1 MTEKSGYRGY
11 VYSRTILGERIPQAV
26 QNLVIRD
33 YCARNQF
40 TYLLSATEYAMP
52 ECFMILDGVCKE
64 LNKLE
69 GLVAYSLFMLP
80 DNSEK
85 RWEIYNDFIE
95 SDTALCGAIEGTIIR
110 SVDDAERFEQ
120 LWAVRQIAERSSTVE
135 ILAVLNE
142 PISRN

>member
-1 MTEKSGYRGY
+1 MTEKSGFRGY
-11 VYSRTILGERIPQAV
+11 IYSRRILGERIPQAV

-33 YCARNQF
+33 YCARNEF

-80 DNSEK
+80 DSSEK
-85 RWEIYNDFIE
+85 RWEIYNDFIG
-95 SDTALCGAIEGTIIR
+95 SNSALCGAIEGTIIR
-110 SVDDAERFEQ
+110 SADDAERFEQ
-120 LWAVRQIAERSSTVE
+120 LWAVRKIAEKSSTVE
-135 ILAVLNE
+135 ILAALNV
-142 PISRN
+142 PISQI